1 MVTSQITETSVIRP
15 LVFICL
21 HWLRLLHDELT
32 SFGDHNQ
39 TVICGACTLHVVTRL
54 QPDTCV
60 HFCHK
65 ASRLLGNNDHATISL
80 AERLRR
86 MLARLLLKG
95 PMCFRFCSSYSDMLA
110 QDNMAASWIFAQVF
124 IVLNALCGPGAYASG
139 RLVVFIVNIYIIY
152 ILCIHICL
160 SWICTWAGPCM
171 LHFLCLYTCVVRRRP
186 TL

>member
-1 MVTSQITETSVIRP
+1 MVTLQIRETSVTRL

-21 HWLRLLHDELT
+21 HWLRLLQDEWWHHLR
-32 SFGDHNQ
+32 FIIKL
-39 TVICGACTLHVVTRL
+39 ICGACTLHVVTRL

-65 ASRLLGNNDHATISL
+65 VSRLLGNNDHATISL

-95 PMCFRFCSSYSDMLA
+95 PMCFRFCSSYCDMLA
-110 QDNMAASWIFAQVF
+110 QDMAASWIFAQVF
-124 IVLNALCGPGAYASG
+124 IVLDALCGPGAYASG

-160 SWICTWAGPCM
+160 SSICTWAGPCM
-171 LHFLCLYTCVVRRRP
+171 LFLCLYTCVVWRRP